1 MKLPLTRI
9 LPAKSPQCRLLF
21 RREATAQTPVTP
33 AQPGESKT
41 KQHEIRTLSGLPA
54 GFADADAEHG
64 TGEQTGSEE

>member
-1 MKLPLTRI
+1 MKLPPTRI

-21 RREATAQTPVTP
+21 RREA
-33 AQPGESKT
+33 AQPGESKR